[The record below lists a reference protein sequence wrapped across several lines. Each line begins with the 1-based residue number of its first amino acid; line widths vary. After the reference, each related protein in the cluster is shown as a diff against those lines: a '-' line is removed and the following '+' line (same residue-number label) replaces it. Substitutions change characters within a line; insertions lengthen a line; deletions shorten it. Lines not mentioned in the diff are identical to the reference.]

1 MKNITVQ
8 EYINLSEDKKLLYDS
23 LLNSIKAKGE
33 INLDGLT
40 YNTVKS
46 INRKLKSNIQSFDD
60 VCYIFELAYKISKG
74 EFYSIPIV
82 NYFEKKNYLINFFV
96 NLLKKE
102 AKLLQSFDSDLALWQ
117 TAGGD
122 RLNEFGDVL
131 PLSQL
136 AKIYNC
142 YPMDLGLKPYAEI
155 IYLLRMNN
163 VQSQVENKYQELKTK
178 QK

>member
-8 EYINLSEDKKLLYDS
+8 EYINLSDDKKLLYDS

-60 VCYIFELAYKISKG
+60 VCYIFELAYKISK
-74 EFYSIPIV
+74 EDFYKMPIV
-82 NYFEKKNYLINFFV
+82 KYYQQKKYLINFFIT
-96 NLLKKE
+96 LLKKE
-102 AKLLQSFDSDLALWQ
+102 AKLLQSFDSDIGMWQ

-163 VQSQVENKYQELKTK
+163 VQSQVENKYQELKVK
-178 QK
+178 QR